1 MCVPDRSSLPGDE
14 RTALCLYSAS
24 APGDALESSSSSTCS
39 SNCAS
44 PHLAMSPAANSWGTL
59 INPDKSPAP
68 LLEQLCLGIA
78 QLMPSFD
85 SSGTIDLTPERLASF
100 YRKVGGNYDSL
111 FLDTKSQALS
121 FIYQSVGCFHSLQP
135 SNNPYESPSV
145 PSLLPL
151 GFVRWQTIQLL
162 MDPDEHARYLQNAVS
177 QWNIVDAKGDIF
189 PKDIPR
195 DAFPSEPDPEMLQ
208 WHEGVCR
215 KLEYDFVKRQAHR
228 ASPPNFGA
236 YHYHFSGK
244 ESLPDD
250 EDYFTHPPRRAAS
263 HRHGGQYDSDRPSR
277 RRHHHHRRSSGEH
290 PPSSSRRPERPN
302 GGRSGMS
309 TPRVRS
315 PSPRTT
321 RPPRSRGRDRES
333 WYGHP
338 LSPGMAD
345 GPVFPDII
353 DHDPP
358 THVEDPETPKPKHRS
373 HNHNLSPPSNSRAR
387 RHSHDAY
394 MRKPARELSPTTA
407 PRRSYESRPQRA
419 TMSHSEAA
427 ARSRRREDRSHSRT
441 PATPDIKFREFSFDG
456 PVPAPAPDPPQY
468 TQPPPPPRA
477 VPRHRFNLEPEDG
490 RRGSH
495 CGGGGSAGASRP
507 NSGGSGPERP
517 RSFSSAGYY
526 SRSSRW
532 TSPSR
537 NPATKRFIPTSVAE
551 DGTYLPPRRP
561 IYD

>member
-1 MCVPDRSSLPGDE
+1 MSS
-14 RTALCLYSAS
+14 
-24 APGDALESSSSSTCS
+24 
-39 SNCAS
+39 
-44 PHLAMSPAANSWGTL
+44 AANSWGTL

-111 FLDTKSQALS
+111 FLETKSQALS

-162 MDPDEHARYLQNAVS
+162 MDPDEHARFLQNAVN
-177 QWNIVDAKGDIF
+177 QWNIVDAKGDTF

-215 KLEYDFVKRQAHR
+215 KLEYDFVKRQAYR

-244 ESLPDD
+244 ESLPDE

-263 HRHGGQYDSDRPSR
+263 HRHGGQNDSDRPSR
-277 RRHHHHRRSSGEH
+277 RRHHHHRRLSGSTLH
-290 PPSSSRRPERPN
+290 PAHE
-302 GGRSGMS
+302 GRIAPTVEDQGCQLRASD
-309 TPRVRS
+309 
-315 PSPRTT
+315 
-321 RPPRSRGRDRES
+321 RPPHGQLVRRAQGVEI
-333 WYGHP
+333 
-338 LSPGMAD
+338 AK
-345 GPVFPDII
+345 V
-353 DHDPP
+353 DHDTPP
-358 THVEDPETPKPKHRS
+358 HMEEPEPPKPEHRS
-373 HNHNLSPPSNSRAR
+373 HNHNLSPPSNARAR

-394 MRKPARELSPTTA
+394 MRKPARELSPSA
-407 PRRSYESRPQRA
+407 PRRSYESRPQRS
-419 TMSHSEAA
+419 TISHSEAA
-427 ARSRRREDRSHSRT
+427 ARSRRREERSHSRT
-441 PATPDIKFREFSFDG
+441 PATPDVKFREFSFDG

-468 TQPPPPPRA
+468 AQPPPPPPRA
-477 VPRHRFNLEPEDG
+477 VPRHRFNLEPDDG
-490 RRGSH
+490 RRGSYS
-495 CGGGGSAGASRP
+495 GGGGASAGGSRP
-507 NSGGSGPERP
+507 GSGGSGSERP

-526 SRSSRW
+526 TRSSRW

-537 NPATKRFIPTSVAE
+537 SSAAKRFIPTSVAE
-551 DGTYLPPRRP
+551 DGAYLPPRRP